1 MLYFDRFGT
10 SFNPSDSS
18 RVKFFLNYDIRFY
31 QYDFSI
37 LKIIWADQ
45 QKTIERHKRG
55 YVPLSSFDSE
65 KPLIRE
71 KRLEVD
77 QYHLNS
83 IKEDDKD
90 WQEFWQENPQ
100 DSRLMFN
107 DELWDQEWYLVIKL
121 IQNILKNC
129 VKIGWKRKKNNSK
142 KKGRNT

>member
-1 MLYFDRFGT
+1 M
-10 SFNPSDSS
+10 
-18 RVKFFLNYDIRFY
+18 
-31 QYDFSI
+31 
-37 LKIIWADQ
+37 
-45 QKTIERHKRG
+45 
-55 YVPLSSFDSE
+55 PLSSFDSE

-90 WQEFWQENPQ
+90 WQEFWQEDPQ

-121 IQNILKNC
+121 IQSILKNC

-142 KKGRNT
+142 KERKKHVERNQ